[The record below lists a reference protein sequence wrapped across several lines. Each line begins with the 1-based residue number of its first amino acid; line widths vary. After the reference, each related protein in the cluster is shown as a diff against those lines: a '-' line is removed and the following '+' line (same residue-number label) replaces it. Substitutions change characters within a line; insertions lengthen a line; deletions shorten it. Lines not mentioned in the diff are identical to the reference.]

1 MKTFYNKEGKEIQ
14 RTQCQV
20 YTRVMGYLRPVNHYN
35 IGKKSEFYS
44 RKYFEESKTAN
55 SEFVRQFSNSTN
67 AYDLVNNYE
76 EVKFVGCGCAA

>member
-1 MKTFYNKEGKEIQ
+1 MSTFYNKEGKEIQ

-20 YTRVMGYLRPVNHYN
+20 YTRVMGYLRPVSHYN
-35 IGKKSEFYS
+35 TGKKSEFYS
-44 RKYFEESKTAN
+44 RKYFDESKTAN
-55 SEFVRQFSNSTN
+55 SEFVRQFSTQN